1 VHLKTPT
8 PDVYRVKRPVSLLPF
23 VSQLLTMRSN
33 RKPYV
38 VALEPCSPKRIQQS
52 SICRIMPDTAC
63 YDAALTTD
71 RQQRVPLPGTP
82 QRLRAADG
90 SRRLRE
96 LRVLCRWAHDLR
108 NETMSTHGICRTR
121 RTRCARP
128 TPGLA
133 ERRPLCAVCVRGCA
147 GVRQGWLG
155 SFMQFGYR
163 IISDMS
169 HISSLLSKRGQSS
182 GLRCDRA

>member
-1 VHLKTPT
+1 MSLRKSVPGSLFP
-8 PDVYRVKRPVSLLPF
+8 VASVSLRCALIA
-23 VSQLLTMRSN
+23 SL
-33 RKPYV
+33 YV
-38 VALEPCSPKRIQQS
+38 VAVGPDSPQAPPPVEY
-52 SICRIMPDTAC
+52 MPDPAC

-71 RQQRVPLPGTP
+71 RQQRVPWPGTP

-90 SRRLRE
+90 SRRLAE

-121 RTRCARP
+121 RTGCARP

-147 GVRQGWLG
+147 G
-155 SFMQFGYR
+155 
-163 IISDMS
+163 
-169 HISSLLSKRGQSS
+169 
-182 GLRCDRA
+182 A